1 MSGNAHS
8 DAAAVL
14 LLGIC
19 LILCAAW
26 LYGASPASWAIP
38 SWACPAVVA
47 ALYLAVALG
56 LERLSPRAAGL
67 WSLMLGGHMLYAAL
81 MSLAVQ
87 ALRPGPADISL
98 ALDFALRNAPACL
111 LQVSFVVPAAAG
123 LIWPALA
130 GRPPGTQPQREI
142 VAGATDARQLL
153 TSILVL
159 DSTRGVDPCL
169 ALRDLATKAR
179 ELLAEDG
186 QAPVGRIPELP
197 GEPVEAHVVAEGVN
211 DGESA

>member
-26 LYGASPASWAIP
+26 LYGASPAPWAIP
-38 SWACPAVVA
+38 SWACPAAVA
-47 ALYLAVALG
+47 IIYLAVALG
-56 LERLSPRAAGL
+56 LERFSPRAASL
-67 WSLMLGGHMLYAAL
+67 WVLMLGGHVLYAAL

-87 ALRPGPADISL
+87 ALRPGPADINL

-111 LQVSFVVPAAAG
+111 LQIAFVVPAAAG

-130 GRPPGTQPQREI
+130 RRRPGTQPQSEI
-142 VAGATDARQLL
+142 VAGVTDSRQFL
-153 TSILVL
+153 TSVLML
-159 DSTRGVDPCL
+159 DSTRGVEAHL
-169 ALRDLATKAR
+169 ALRDLAAKAR

-186 QAPVGRIPELP
+186 QAPGDRIPESP
-197 GEPVEAHVVAEGVN
+197 GEPVEAIVVAEGLN
-211 DGESA
+211 DGKSA